1 MKAACSPAEFQS
13 PASRPPC
20 FWHAGAVLSV
30 QELRSLSAS
39 LSLGSFRRQ
48 VGPFVLIQRELGPGS
63 SDPLL
68 SSTHVAR
75 TGDIEQGMLAM
86 LFQFEDLLVTT
97 LPPLLREEE
106 LSVGR
111 LPDCDVVV
119 DDPSVSKRHAVF
131 RWDEAAQR
139 CTVRDLESTNGTLVN
154 TYLLR
159 NPGQEVVL
167 KDGDI
172 LSFGNVQFWYLHA
185 ATLHARLR
193 GSHSRMMRS
202 HSG

>member
-1 MKAACSPAEFQS
+1 M
-13 PASRPPC
+13 
-20 FWHAGAVLSV
+20 LSV

-39 LSLGSFRRQ
+39 LSLGAFRRQ
-48 VGPFVLIQRELGPGS
+48 VGPFVLIQRDLGPGGT
-63 SDPLL
+63 DPLL
-68 SSTHVAR
+68 SSTHVAS

-97 LPPLLREEE
+97 LPPLERVEE

-119 DDPSVSKRHAVF
+119 DDPSVSKRHALF
-131 RWDEAAQR
+131 HWDEASHR

-154 TYLLR
+154 TYLLKE
-159 NPGQEVVL
+159 PGQEVVL
-167 KDGDI
+167 RDGDI

-193 GSHSRMMRS
+193 GSQSSRLRS

>member
-1 MKAACSPAEFQS
+1 MKAACPPARRQAPS
-13 PASRPPC
+13 SRLPF

-39 LSLGSFRRQ
+39 LSLGAFRRQ
-48 VGPFVLIQRELGPGS
+48 VGPFVLIQRDLGPGG

-97 LPPLLREEE
+97 LPPLARVEE

-111 LPDCDVVV
+111 LPDSDVVV
-119 DDPSVSKRHAVF
+119 DDPSVSKRHALL
-131 RWDEAAQR
+131 RWDEATQR
-139 CTVRDLESTNGTLVN
+139 CTVEDLQSTNGTLVN
-154 TYLLR
+154 TYLLKE
-159 NPGQEVVL
+159 PGQEVVL

-185 ATLHARLR
+185 ATLHGRLR

>member
-1 MKAACSPAEFQS
+1 M
-13 PASRPPC
+13 
-20 FWHAGAVLSV
+20 LSV

-39 LSLGSFRRQ
+39 LSLGAFRRQ
-48 VGPFVLIQRELGPGS
+48 VGPFVLIQRDLGPGS

-68 SSTHVAR
+68 SATHVAS

-86 LFQFEDLLVTT
+86 LFQFEDLLITT
-97 LPPLLREEE
+97 LPPLARVEE
-106 LSVGR
+106 LLVGR
-111 LPDCDVVV
+111 LPDCEVVV

-131 RWDEAAQR
+131 RWDEASQR

-154 TYLLR
+154 TYLLKD
-159 NPGQEVVL
+159 PEQEVVL
-167 KDGDI
+167 QDGDM

-185 ATLHARLR
+185 ATLHGRLR
-193 GSHSRMMRS
+193 GSHSRMLRS